1 MNARNERHIYNNIY
15 NNIHLRYD
23 NFAYIVAY
31 FTSRYMTRFNVNV
44 KIRIGEIVF

>member
-1 MNARNERHIYNNIY
+1 MNARNKRHDQKIY